1 MLQVECHLTSVASE
15 HPPLSWKKTAR
26 QSMSVVVFYGI
37 CFVCSYLDWKIIV
50 TKRVRCL
57 KIKNNKKGKKRKEQ
71 FDTFPMKLIM
81 WTRLSAFF
89 FCLFCFIFSLL
100 SFNTLSSP
108 LPLAEGV
115 YIFLLVGRLGLKYFK
130 FCGETWLQ
138 LHSLATAFSYYH
150 WSFSFSDFAGVFF
163 NYSYFQICSSLW

>member
-1 MLQVECHLTSVASE
+1 
-15 HPPLSWKKTAR
+15 
-26 QSMSVVVFYGI
+26 MSVVVFYGI

-57 KIKNNKKGKKRKEQ
+57 KIKNNKKGKKRKELIRYLSHEA
-71 FDTFPMKLIM
+71 DNVNKTFCF
-81 WTRLSAFF
+81 FF

-150 WSFSFSDFAGVFF
+150 
-163 NYSYFQICSSLW
+163 